1 MKNEVRIPRFAQK
14 ALRICAARLLLD
26 AGQRMLA
33 ENEEAN
39 FGLMTFAEVALLA
52 DMDEKSVRNAAYA
65 NDASRLITTKSGKN
79 VRVSLEEAR
88 KWLSGRKGFVPTST
102 SIAQPEPPVQI
113 AVKPATYER
122 LVAAAAA
129 ANVSVEEFINRSVS

>member
-1 MKNEVRIPRFAQK
+1 
-14 ALRICAARLLLD
+14 
-26 AGQRMLA
+26 MLYDGD
-33 ENEEAN
+33 EEMSD
-39 FGLMTFAEVALLA
+39 FLTFAEVALLA

-65 NDASRLITTKSGKN
+65 GDASRLVTAKSGKN

-88 KWLSGRKGFVPTST
+88 KWLLGRKGFVPTST
-102 SIAQPEPPVQI
+102 TPAQPPSELPIQV

-129 ANVSVEEFINRSVS
+129 AEVSVEEFLDRSLG